1 VRQESNGISLQL
13 RYKRPSL
20 PPETSFLFPLLFF
33 ISQFTRQKVL
43 TITKNK
49 TPLFRSSQTIKHH
62 VSLLPFTSF
71 LLQLHHHFHH
81 TVFSITTSSC
91 FSRPPSLARHF
102 TPPCSSLQPHL
113 ADFNTGSAIVA
124 FATAL
129 RGELGSPKNNSSS
142 GLPESSAQSRGTR
155 NGRSC
160 SANIRRLST

>member
-1 VRQESNGISLQL
+1 
-13 RYKRPSL
+13 
-20 PPETSFLFPLLFF
+20 
-33 ISQFTRQKVL
+33 
-43 TITKNK
+43 
-49 TPLFRSSQTIKHH
+49 
-62 VSLLPFTSF
+62 
-71 LLQLHHHFHH
+71 
-81 TVFSITTSSC
+81 VFSITTSSC
-91 FSRPPSLARHF
+91 FSLPPSLARHF

>member
-1 VRQESNGISLQL
+1 MGFPSSSGI
-13 RYKRPSL
+13 KGPPSPQKL
-20 PPETSFLFPLLFF
+20 LFSFLFFSSSASSQGKKFLLSQRTKHHFF
-33 ISQFTRQKVL
+33 K
-43 TITKNK
+43 
-49 TPLFRSSQTIKHH
+49 PSQTIKHH

-91 FSRPPSLARHF
+91 FSLPPSLARHF

-113 ADFNTGSAIVA
+113 ANFNTGSAIVA